1 LNIFGHL
8 LQHTLYSII
17 IKLLGFGEL
26 RENMLKSIYVACVN
40 DEDKGRIFFD
50 NMYEVLHHVDEH
62 GVPVAAHM
70 GIGVNGVGT
79 GKTKKKISVGQVRV
93 GLHKREIKATDGTGV
108 PVWLG
113 QLQFDPEA
121 GRFKQQG
128 ATPKEAG
135 LALRQVPLGLRKVLK
150 DFPLVLRRE
159 LTKLDEAGLVRVSE
173 LPVEAIRQLRD
184 MEVHLALGVLE
195 RLYEKLVKERG
206 RGTIL
211 KIQKLEKCSQVF

>member
-1 LNIFGHL
+1 
-8 LQHTLYSII
+8 
-17 IKLLGFGEL
+17 
-26 RENMLKSIYVACVN
+26 MLKSIYVACVN
-40 DEDKGRIFFD
+40 DEDKGKIYFD
-50 NMYEVLHHVDEH
+50 KMYEVLHQVDEH
-62 GVPVAAHM
+62 GVPVAARM

-150 DFPLVLRRE
+150 DFPA
-159 LTKLDEAGLVRVSE
+159 LTDFWFSSDQGLFHS
-173 LPVEAIRQLRD
+173 
-184 MEVHLALGVLE
+184 
-195 RLYEKLVKERG
+195 
-206 RGTIL
+206 
-211 KIQKLEKCSQVF
+211 SQVAKSAFQNHHRSHIVFLQE